1 MGRIKHKKVFIV
13 LIVLSILKLILS
25 AFLPNIMFSILTY
38 DDKLMLDLSSSLS
51 NFNWLGEYNSVTLIK
66 GMFYPF
72 ILSLCNILKV
82 KYTFFLSFMYILSC
96 IYLCIMLNKIIK
108 NEKIIYIIYILLLLN
123 PLSSSISLFQRLYRN
138 SLSLSQTLILVGS
151 LIGFIMSKDEKDYI
165 SYGIIIGLITSTII
179 LNREDYYWIYILLL
193 GFLAIKVIHDK
204 KSIKN
209 IICFSIITILF
220 TLIPINIVCYK
231 NYKNYGVYTTNVLG
245 SGNFK
250 KMVLNIMSIDTHE
263 NTSAI
268 ITRKMYEV
276 ALENSKSLNILMDNE
291 FEEKFEFFSQG
302 KEIDNS
308 VYIWVLRKM
317 TFNSK
322 YTAKE
327 LNHLYDNVSDE
338 LKRAFDDGLMDSKCV
353 GSSIFIVCPNKKI
366 IFNSIR
372 NTFNTLLYISTYKD
386 VYTASKND
394 LINSKKISISY
405 SRYTSDNIVDL
416 YIDDYNKT
424 EDIIKVNYK
433 DINSG
438 IFNILAV
445 LYRIINPILCLMSF
459 VSVIYI
465 HIKQKKIKDK
475 ILININF
482 ILLLASMAIVYG
494 VAYTHT
500 TLFESIRYYYLGSAY
515 MLFMVFNVINIYI
528 IYSDILVGKYEK
540 N

>member
-1 MGRIKHKKVFIV
+1 
-13 LIVLSILKLILS
+13 
-25 AFLPNIMFSILTY
+25 
-38 DDKLMLDLSSSLS
+38 
-51 NFNWLGEYNSVTLIK
+51 
-66 GMFYPF
+66 
-72 ILSLCNILKV
+72 
-82 KYTFFLSFMYILSC
+82 
-96 IYLCIMLNKIIK
+96 
-108 NEKIIYIIYILLLLN
+108 
-123 PLSSSISLFQRLYRN
+123 
-138 SLSLSQTLILVGS
+138 
-151 LIGFIMSKDEKDYI
+151 
-165 SYGIIIGLITSTII
+165 
-179 LNREDYYWIYILLL
+179 
-193 GFLAIKVIHDK
+193 
-204 KSIKN
+204 
-209 IICFSIITILF
+209 
-220 TLIPINIVCYK
+220 
-231 NYKNYGVYTTNVLG
+231 
-245 SGNFK
+245 
-250 KMVLNIMSIDTHE
+250 
-263 NTSAI
+263 
-268 ITRKMYEV
+268 
-276 ALENSKSLNILMDNE
+276 
-291 FEEKFEFFSQG
+291 
-302 KEIDNS
+302 
-308 VYIWVLRKM
+308 
-317 TFNSK
+317 
-322 YTAKE
+322 
-327 LNHLYDNVSDE
+327 
-338 LKRAFDDGLMDSKCV
+338 MDSKCV